1 MPFGFGSKKKNTELF
16 TTNITDGEELSEIT
30 KIAEMLNLD
39 EKVLLVAKQSR
50 IKPGGSYMT
59 PNIVYATDRRIIIRD
74 PYMMGLKE
82 NIVDIPYDIIT
93 SVKLEKN
100 ILSSTIRFKAPGL
113 VSSTRLGMME
123 EIIDGQEDE
132 EGGKIE
138 SIPKKKAE
146 DLIEIIRSG
155 MQSSKK
161 PPSSISSKR
170 ESSVQVQSLTVD
182 KEEETNKIQLSRL
195 TVTSI
200 ADELSKLAKLR
211 DQGVITEAEFVQMK
225 GNIIKKN

>member
-1 MPFGFGSKKKNTELF
+1 MPFGFGSSKKKNINLF
-16 TTNITDGEELSEIT
+16 TTNIKDKEELSEIT
-30 KIAEMLNLD
+30 KIAEMLNPD
-39 EKVLLVAKQSR
+39 EQVLLVAKQSR

-113 VSSTRLGMME
+113 VSATRLGMME

-138 SIPKKKAE
+138 SISKKKAE

-155 MQSSKK
+155 MQSRRKA
-161 PPSSISSKR
+161 PSFKQ
-170 ESSVQVQSLTVD
+170 ESSVQVQALTVD
-182 KEEETNKIQLSRL
+182 KEEETNKIQSSRL
-195 TVTSI
+195 ATTSI
-200 ADELSKLAKLR
+200 ADELSKLAKLK
-211 DQGVITEAEFVQMK
+211 DQGVITEAEFVKMK
-225 GNIIKKN
+225 GNLIDGT

>member
-1 MPFGFGSKKKNTELF
+1 MKSPDSSIFY
-16 TTNITDGEELSEIT
+16 
-30 KIAEMLNLD
+30 A
-39 EKVLLVAKQSR
+39 LLLILHR
-50 IKPGGSYMT
+50 EC
-59 PNIVYATDRRIIIRD
+59 N
-74 PYMMGLKE
+74 E

-138 SIPKKKAE
+138 SISKKKAE

-161 PPSSISSKR
+161 SPSSLSSKR
-170 ESSVQVQSLTVD
+170 DESSVQVTVSTVD
-182 KEEETNKIQLSRL
+182 NEEETNKIRS
-195 TVTSI
+195 
-200 ADELSKLAKLR
+200 SKLAVTS
-211 DQGVITEAEFVQMK
+211 DS
-225 GNIIKKN
+225 